1 MKETGPAGRIYEVN
15 PRKITADIF
24 ENYYIIGTSSGPF
37 GGGGARYGNDFI
49 IKFDTD
55 GNQIWVI
62 QLSI

>member
-1 MKETGPAGRIYEVN
+1 MYEVN